1 MYTTAFLLK
10 DFPFKESDGRE
21 STTTSRN
28 TARKPS
34 VNTVLM
40 GAVCYL
46 VLRLPRFIQAPLS

>member
-21 STTTSRN
+21 STTSRKA
-28 TARKPS
+28 ARKPF

-40 GAVCYL
+40 G
-46 VLRLPRFIQAPLS
+46 